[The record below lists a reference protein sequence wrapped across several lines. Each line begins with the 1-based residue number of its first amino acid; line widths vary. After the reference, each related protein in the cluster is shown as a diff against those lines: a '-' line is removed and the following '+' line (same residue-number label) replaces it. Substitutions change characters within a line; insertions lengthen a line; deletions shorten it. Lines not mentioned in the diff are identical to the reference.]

1 MSAGKAALLAHL
13 KTGLTTVCR
22 AWAVTRR
29 DGLVLG
35 FTDHDQA
42 LVFDGITFRADGGM
56 TARALEQGNGLAVD
70 NSEALGVLS
79 HDAIRA
85 EDIRAGRYDGAEV
98 VIWQVNWADLAARR
112 AVFRGTLGEITEAG
126 GAFEA
131 ELRGLAEALGQPQG
145 RVYQKGCAAVLGDAA
160 CRVDLEAAGYSV
172 EAEVV
177 AAEDGRILRF
187 APLEGFDLRW
197 FERGR
202 AVVLDGAASG
212 LVGVVKAD
220 RWLEDAREIELWQ
233 GLRADVA
240 VGDRVRL
247 EAGCDKRAET
257 CRLKFHNF
265 LNFQGFPHIPG
276 EDWLMAYPAQGGVL
290 DGGSR
295 S

>member
-1 MSAGKAALLAHL
+1 MSGGKEALLAHL
-13 KTGLTTVCR
+13 ETGLTTVCR
-22 AWAVTRR
+22 AWVVTRR

-35 FTDHDQA
+35 FTDHDQD
-42 LVFDGITFRADGGM
+42 LTFEDVVFRADGGM

-98 VIWQVNWADLAARR
+98 AIWQVNWADVDARR
-112 AVFRGTLGEITEAG
+112 AMFRGTLGEITETG

-131 ELRGLAEALGQPQG
+131 ELRGLSEALGAPQG
-145 RVYQKGCAAVLGDAA
+145 RVYQKGCSAVLGDGA
-160 CRVDLEAAGYSV
+160 CRVDLDVAGYSA

-177 AAEDGRILRF
+177 GVDADRVLRF

-202 AVVLDGAASG
+202 VSVLDGAAEG
-212 LVGVVKAD
+212 LEGIVKAD

-233 GLRADVA
+233 GLRAEVA

-276 EDWLMAYPAQGGVL
+276 EDWMMAYPAQGGVL